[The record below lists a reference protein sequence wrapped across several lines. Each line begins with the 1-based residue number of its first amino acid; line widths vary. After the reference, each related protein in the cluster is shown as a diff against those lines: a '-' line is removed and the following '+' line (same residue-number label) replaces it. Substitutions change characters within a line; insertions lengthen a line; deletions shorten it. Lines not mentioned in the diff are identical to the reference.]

1 MKPVLS
7 SVVSRVRALD
17 LGLGR
22 DWVLIIY
29 GALIGTATACGAVA
43 FAKALHLTE
52 GASRDVQRVWPILL
66 LPILPMLGGLITGV
80 MVNLLAHDAKGHGV
94 PQVIDAIARRGGRI
108 PWRVGVVKIFASI
121 ATVGSGGSGGVE
133 GPIVQIGATSGSVFG
148 QAARVN
154 RVELSTLVGCGAAA
168 GIASVFNAPIAGVF
182 FVLEV
187 MLRDFSLK
195 VLAPI
200 VIASVFS
207 TAMTQVLLHKSDAI
221 FAVGLAGYEFTAA
234 ELPSYILLG
243 LVCVLVSVGFT
254 RILHWAEE
262 QFERVRLNRILLP
275 AFGAL
280 MLGAAGIVW
289 VLLMRGY
296 GTDQRVPP
304 FFGNGYETIVRL
316 IEPETYSPPPEPVHP
331 DAGGAQAD
339 APAAQAD
346 RQTDRAH
353 PANPLASSPPAP
365 LASSPQSFPLLIS
378 VLVLLTLF
386 KAAGTCMTLG
396 SGGSGGVFAP
406 SLYIGA
412 TSGAAFGLIL
422 ERLSLIPVGVTPAS
436 YALVGMAAVIAGT
449 TFAPFTAILLLYEL
463 TREPHVLLPAML
475 ASIIAA
481 IGSHL
486 WMSDSIYTMKLR
498 RAGVFVAGGRDQT
511 VMRRVMAR
519 SVPLTPLP
527 PEPIYASDPL
537 SKLISLHM
545 PRTAPDFVVVD
556 EHGCYLGMVTGED
569 LRTALVDREA
579 IPLLL
584 VAELLRTD
592 LPTVDPEETL
602 DTVLDKF
609 SRHDVAGLCLRSEA
623 GRRPLGLI
631 TRANVIRCY
640 QEALERS

>member
-29 GALIGTATACGAVA
+29 GALIGTATAGGAVA

-52 GASRDVQRVWPILL
+52 HASREVQGAWPIFL
-66 LPILPMLGGLITGV
+66 LPVLPMLGALITGV
-80 MVNLLAHDAKGHGV
+80 MVHFFANDARGHGV

-148 QAARVN
+148 QAAKVN

-168 GIASVFNAPIAGVF
+168 GIASVFDAPIAGVF

-207 TAMTQVLLHKSDAI
+207 TAMTQVLLHQRDAI
-221 FAVGLAGYEFTAA
+221 FAVGLAGYEFTPV
-234 ELPSYILLG
+234 ELPSYVLLG

-262 QFERVRLNRILLP
+262 QFDRVRMSRILLP
-275 AFGAL
+275 VFGAL

-296 GTDQRVPP
+296 GADQRVPP

-316 IEPETYSPPPEPVHP
+316 IEPGTYSPPHEPP
-331 DAGGAQAD
+331 SSDTGGAGAG
-339 APAAQAD
+339 APAPEAKTQAGRGHD
-346 RQTDRAH
+346 
-353 PANPLASSPPAP
+353 PAPPAS
-365 LASSPQSFPLLIS
+365 LPQGFPLLIP

-422 ERLSLIPVGVTPAS
+422 ERLNLIPVGVTPAS

-486 WMSDSIYTMKLR
+486 WMRDSIYTMKLR
-498 RAGVFVAGGRDQT
+498 SAGVFVGGGRDQT
-511 VMRRVMAR
+511 VMRRVLAR
-519 SVPLTPLP
+519 NVPLTPLP

-537 SKLISLHM
+537 SKLIALHM

-556 EHGCYLGMVTGED
+556 EHGRYLGMVTGED

-592 LPTVDPEETL
+592 LPTIDPDETL
-602 DTVLDKF
+602 DTVMDKF
-609 SRHDVAGLCLRSEA
+609 ADHDVAGICLLSPRDD
-623 GRRPLGLI
+623 RRPLGLI
-631 TRANVIRCY
+631 TRANVIRTY
-640 QEALERS
+640 QQALESS

>member
-29 GALIGTATACGAVA
+29 GAMIGTVTACGAVG

-52 GASRDVQRVWPILL
+52 EAGRDAQRAWPIYL
-66 LPILPMLGGLITGV
+66 LPVLPMLGALITGV
-80 MVNLLAHDAKGHGV
+80 LVHWFAQDAKGHGV
-94 PQVIDAIARRGGRI
+94 PQVIDAIARQGGRI
-108 PWRVGVVKIFASI
+108 PWRVGVVKVIASI

-195 VLAPI
+195 ILAPI

-207 TAMTQVLLHKSDAI
+207 TAMTQVLLRQDEAI
-221 FAVGLAGYEFTAA
+221 FAVGLQGYGFTVV
-234 ELPSYILLG
+234 ELPSYVLLG
-243 LVCVLVSVGFT
+243 LVCILVSVGFT
-254 RILHWAEE
+254 RLLHWVEE
-262 QFERVRLNRILLP
+262 QFERVRLHRMLLP
-275 AFGAL
+275 VFGAL
-280 MLGAAGIVW
+280 LLGAMGIVW
-289 VLLMRGY
+289 VLMMRGY
-296 GTDQRVPP
+296 GADQRVPP
-304 FFGNGYETIVRL
+304 FFGNGYQTIVRL
-316 IEPETYSPPPEPVHP
+316 IEPATFAPTGAAEASAAAASEAPGAV
-331 DAGGAQAD
+331 GG
-339 APAAQAD
+339 
-346 RQTDRAH
+346 
-353 PANPLASSPPAP
+353 NPT
-365 LASSPQSFPLLIS
+365 PLLIS
-378 VLVLLTLF
+378 VLLLLTLF

-412 TSGAAFGLIL
+412 TAGAAFGLIL
-422 ERLSLIPVGVTPAS
+422 ERLALIPEGVTPAS

-486 WMSDSIYTMKLR
+486 WMRDSIYTMKLR
-498 RAGVFVAGGRDQT
+498 RSGVLVGSGRDLT
-511 VMRRVMAR
+511 VMRRVPAR
-519 SVPLTPLP
+519 TVPLTPLP
-527 PEPIYASDPL
+527 PEPIYPSDPL
-537 SKLISLHM
+537 SKLISMHM

-556 EHGCYLGMVTGED
+556 EHGKYLGMVTGED

-592 LPTVDPEETL
+592 LPTIDPEETL
-602 DTVLDKF
+602 DTVMDKF
-609 SRHDVAGLCLRSEA
+609 ADHDVAGICLMSPRDD
-623 GRRPLGLI
+623 RRPLGLI

-640 QEALERS
+640 QAALESS

>member
-1 MKPVLS
+1 MVASLLRMAS
-7 SVVSRVRALD
+7 SRIRQAD

-29 GALIGTATACGAVA
+29 GAIIGTVTACGAVA

-52 GASRDVQRVWPILL
+52 EGSRGAQAAWPIYL
-66 LPILPMLGGLITGV
+66 LPALPMLGALLTGLLV
-80 MVNLLAHDAKGHGV
+80 HFLAQDARGHGV

-108 PWRVGVVKIFASI
+108 PWRVGAVKIVASI

-148 QAARVN
+148 QAARTN

-187 MLRDFSLK
+187 MLRDFSLRI
-195 VLAPI
+195 LAPI

-207 TAMTQVLLHKSDAI
+207 TAMTQVLLHKNDAI
-221 FAVGLAGYEFTAA
+221 FAVGLQGYEFSAL

-243 LVCVLVSVGFT
+243 FVCVLVSVGFT
-254 RILHWAEE
+254 RLLHWTEE
-262 QFERVRLNRILLP
+262 RFDRVRISRIILP
-275 AFGAL
+275 AFGAGL
-280 MLGAAGIVW
+280 LGLAGIAW

-296 GTDQRVPP
+296 GAEQKVPP
-304 FFGNGYETIVRL
+304 FFGNGYQTIVRL
-316 IEPETYSPPPEPVHP
+316 IEPGTF
-331 DAGGAQAD
+331 AA
-339 APAAQAD
+339 APAEALGQAAEVELRGD
-346 RQTDRAH
+346 GT
-353 PANPLASSPPAP
+353 
-365 LASSPQSFPLLIS
+365 PLLVS

-386 KAAGTCMTLG
+386 KAGATCLTLG

-406 SLYIGA
+406 SLYVGA
-412 TSGAAFGLIL
+412 TSGAAFGLLL
-422 ERLSLIPVGVTPAS
+422 ERLSLLPQGATPAS

-449 TFAPFTAILLLYEL
+449 TFAPFTGILLLYEL
-463 TREPHVLLPAML
+463 TREPRVLLPAML

-486 WMSDSIYTMKLR
+486 WMGDSIYTMKLR
-498 RAGVFVAGGRDQT
+498 QSGVLVGGGRDMT
-511 VMRRVMAR
+511 VMRRVQAR
-519 SVPLTPLP
+519 AVPLTPLP
-527 PEPIYASDPL
+527 DEPIYASDPL
-537 SKLISLHM
+537 SKLISMHM

-556 EHGCYLGMVTGED
+556 EHGRYLGMVTGED

-602 DTVLDKF
+602 DTVMEKF
-609 SRHDVAGLCLRSEA
+609 AGSDVAGLCMMSQPQ
-623 GRRPLGLI
+623 GRPLGLI
-631 TRANVIRCY
+631 TRANVIRRY
-640 QEALERS
+640 QQALESA